1 MKEANQALVEHIKEF
16 NQVLVSGL
24 EGCGKSRDV
33 LVSILNSDILDFN
46 TQYAIYC
53 TTSYSLLFEKQAE
66 LIKHQGL
73 TKSECPILT
82 FTDYDELSSVNKKY
96 FDNETTSTYTKD
108 AKIIL
113 MTLASVQRCQ
123 HLNIMP
129 ASRNDV
135 KTFSMLIVDE
145 FDFTS
150 SIIPRLDFLV
160 ASIMSG
166 SKSKKTITEYI
177 RSEYSQYDY
186 ELYKRAVKEHK
197 SEYLTANYINR
208 NITFGIKTIFISS
221 EKIPELLLG
230 AIEFKIFPMHKSKF
244 EHTIYYKSDMV
255 NTHTFNRLNNEN
267 KWSIFGF
274 EKIIA
279 DRYDPIYTLKHEI
292 EVINHIK
299 CRGSNKFDC
308 STPLLSIISHV
319 PQSVIQNITAAL
331 NELDKK
337 TVNKYKFQDIKNL
350 YYRDRLYQAVGRV
363 IGHRGERSGC
373 DKTWV
378 LISDTI
384 MNSLLESGDI
394 AENYKLVKW
403 DFNNDMWTEL
413 VDNVRN
419 DSRINDNCNKN
430 LKNKQRQDNISKN
443 KTHAREVIDQL
454 IEIGNEK
461 DCIIFE
467 DIKKMFEKYG
477 IVKTRPKFV
486 ANHFQSFGAILK
498 HKWVAGK
505 IHNAIWGIKFKS
517 NVPAILNSNK

>member
-1 MKEANQALVEHIKEF
+1 MINEALVNRIKEF

-24 EGCGKSRDV
+24 EGSGKSRDI
-33 LVSILNSDILDFN
+33 LVSVLNSDILDFN

-53 TTSYSLLFEKQAE
+53 TTSYSLLFEKQEE
-66 LIKHQGL
+66 LIRYQGL
-73 TKSECPILT
+73 TKEECPVLT
-82 FTDYDELSSVNKKY
+82 FTDFEDLSMDNKKY
-96 FDNETTSTYTKD
+96 FNNETTSTYTKD

-113 MTLASVQRCQ
+113 MTLAAVQRCH

-129 ASRNDV
+129 ASRLDCKN
-135 KTFSMLIVDE
+135 FGMLIVDE

-150 SIIPRLDFLV
+150 SIIPRLDYLV

-166 SKSKKTITEYI
+166 SKSKKSITDFI
-177 RSEYSQYDY
+177 RSEYSPYDY
-186 ELYKRAVKEHK
+186 ELYKRAVRERNSK
-197 SEYLTANYINR
+197 YLIAHYIDR
-208 NITFGIKTIFISS
+208 NKTFGVKTIFISS
-221 EKIPELLLG
+221 EKIPQLLLG
-230 AIEFKIFPMHKSKF
+230 NIEFSIFEMPESKF

-274 EKIIA
+274 DKIIS

-319 PQSVIQNITAAL
+319 PKSVIQNITAAL
-331 NELDKK
+331 NELDK
-337 TVNKYKFQDIKNL
+337 NPLDANDEYKFEDIKNL

-394 AENYKLVKW
+394 AENYKLAPW
-403 DFNNDMWTEL
+403 DFNNDTWTEL

-419 DSRINDNCNKN
+419 DSRINDSCKKN
-430 LKNKQRQDNISKN
+430 LRTKNNEENIAKN
-443 KTHAREVIDQL
+443 KTYARDVINKFIEVGD
-454 IEIGNEK
+454 EK
-461 DCIIFE
+461 DYIIFE
-467 DIKKMFEKYG
+467 DIKKMFNTWGVTK
-477 IVKTRPKFV
+477 VRPKFIY
-486 ANHFQSFGAILK
+486 NHFKSFGVVLK
-498 HKWVAGK
+498 QKQINNKV
-505 IHNAIWGIKFKS
+505 HNAIWGIRFKS
-517 NVPAILNSNK
+517 NVPAMVG